1 MNNTKI
7 TTIIIILIMLSL
19 LLCMIIP
26 IIGVKVH
33 QNNIQKVLTENF
45 SIIYLNGMEIEKDDL
60 KNINLNDF
68 SIDINEDIVYIRYY
82 PR

>member
-1 MNNTKI
+1 
-7 TTIIIILIMLSL
+7 
-19 LLCMIIP
+19 MIIP
-26 IIGVKVH
+26 IIGIKIH
-33 QNNIQKVLTENF
+33 QNNIQRVLQEDF
-45 SIIYLNGMEIEKDDL
+45 SIIYLNGMKIEKDNL